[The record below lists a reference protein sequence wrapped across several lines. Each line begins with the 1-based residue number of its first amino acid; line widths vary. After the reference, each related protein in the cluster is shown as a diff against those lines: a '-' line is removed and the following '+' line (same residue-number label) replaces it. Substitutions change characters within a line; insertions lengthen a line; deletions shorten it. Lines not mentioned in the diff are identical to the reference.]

1 MKAQV
6 FEETMNI
13 HYKNEEER
21 EGMRAAGKLAAQTLM
36 MLNEHVKA
44 GVVTRK
50 LDELVRDFT
59 HDHGATCATL
69 GYGNPPFPAHCCIS
83 VNHVACHGIG
93 DDTILQD
100 GDIVNIDVTPIV
112 DGWHG
117 DTSKM
122 YLIGDVSAEDKEL
135 CKVAHT
141 AMWKGIEAIEL
152 GEDIGIIGSAID
164 AYMRDQKF
172 ATAKQYCGHGVG
184 RVFHEEPQVL
194 HYNYWRYGT
203 PIEAGMTFT
212 IEPIINAGK
221 GNTHICQDDY
231 WTVFT
236 GDGSKS
242 AQWEHTILVTEDDV
256 QVLTLRE
263 EEL

>member
-1 MKAQV
+1 M
-6 FEETMNI
+6 TI

-36 MLNEHVKA
+36 MLNDHVKA
-44 GVVTRK
+44 GVATRK

-83 VNHVACHGIG
+83 VNNVACHGIG
-93 DDTILQD
+93 DDYELRD
-100 GDIVNIDVTPIV
+100 GDIMNIDVTPIV

-122 YLIGDVSAEDKEL
+122 FLIGDVSAEDREL
-135 CKVAHT
+135 CKVAHE

-152 GEDIGIIGSAID
+152 GEDIGVIGAAIGK
-164 AYMRDQKF
+164 YMSKQQF

-184 RVFHEEPQVL
+184 KVFHEEPQIL
-194 HYNYWRYGT
+194 HYNYFRLGV
-203 PIEAGMTFT
+203 PLEAGMTFT
-212 IEPIINAGK
+212 IEPIINART
-221 GNTHICQDDY
+221 GNTYVSPDDY

-236 GDGSKS
+236 YDGQKS

-256 QVLTLRE
+256 EVLTLRE

>member
-1 MKAQV
+1 V
-6 FEETMNI
+6 I

-21 EGMRAAGKLAAQTLM
+21 EGMRVAGKLAAQTLM

-44 GVVTRK
+44 GVATRK

-59 HDHGATCATL
+59 HDNGATCATL

-83 VNHVACHGIG
+83 VNDVACHGIG
-93 DDTILQD
+93 SDYELQD
-100 GDIVNIDVTPIV
+100 GDIVNIDVTSIV

-122 YLIGDVSAEDKEL
+122 FLIGDVSKEDKEL
-135 CKVAHT
+135 CKVAHE
-141 AMWKGIEAIEL
+141 AMWKGIEVIEI
-152 GEDIGIIGSAID
+152 GEDIGTIGAAIES
-164 AYMRDQKF
+164 YMRDKPF
-172 ATAKQYCGHGVG
+172 ATARQYCGHGIG
-184 RVFHEEPQVL
+184 KGFHEEPQIL
-194 HYNYWRYGT
+194 HYNYYRMGVA
-203 PIEAGMTFT
+203 IEPGMTFT
-212 IEPIINAGK
+212 VEPIINAGY
-221 GNTHICQDDY
+221 GNTFIDKNDN

-236 GDGSKS
+236 SDRKKS
-242 AQWEHTILVTEDDV
+242 AQWEHTVLVTDDDV